1 MQQLILAQ
9 FRRLQPPQGG
19 CWPTPALLQPQ
30 GMRLGVQETAEQR
43 QQADAQEAQAQHQRA
58 HAALPLERQANA
70 TWGALHQQ
78 TDGLQQHGQQL
89 AEWGDHAGGGGE
101 IEDGNKVLSGF
112 TAALGGVDPF
122 LPTAGLFADS
132 PAADSPTATRRA
144 ASDKAIQWLRDQKV
158 RESTAE
164 ELAII
169 FK

>member
-9 FRRLQPPQGG
+9 FQSLQPPQGG

-30 GMRLGVQETAEQR
+30 GMRLGVQQTAAQR

-58 HAALPLERQANA
+58 HAALPLERQADA
-70 TWGALHQQ
+70 AWGALHQQ

-101 IEDGNKVLSGF
+101 TEDGNKVLSGF

-122 LPTAGLFADS
+122 LPTAGLADS
-132 PAADSPTATRRA
+132 PTADSPTATRRA
-144 ASDKAIQWLRDQKV
+144 ASDRAIQWLRDHKV

-169 FK
+169 FR

>member
-1 MQQLILAQ
+1 MRMRCSLVSS
-9 FRRLQPPQGG
+9 RGSTVRS
-19 CWPTPALLQPQ
+19 PTSS
-30 GMRLGVQETAEQR
+30 R
-43 QQADAQEAQAQHQRA
+43 QAQHQRA

-70 TWGALHQQ
+70 AWGALHQQ

-101 IEDGNKVLSGF
+101 TEDGSNVLSGF

-132 PAADSPTATRRA
+132 PTADSPTATRRA
-144 ASDKAIQWLRDQKV
+144 ASDKAIQWLRDQNV